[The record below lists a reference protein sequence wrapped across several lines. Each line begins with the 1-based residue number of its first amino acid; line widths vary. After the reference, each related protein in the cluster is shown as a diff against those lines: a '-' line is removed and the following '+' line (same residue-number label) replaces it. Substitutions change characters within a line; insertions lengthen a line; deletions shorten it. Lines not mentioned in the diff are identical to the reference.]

1 MSVKTL
7 VVFAAVIAGTI
18 AFNDRASAQ
27 VVTTYSS
34 GYYSPGVV
42 TTSYYTPVVPSVSY
56 YSTPLVGEYYTS
68 PYPYGYA
75 GYYAAPR
82 YAGVYPAYY
91 GGVYAGYGPRFG
103 WGWRRW

>member
-1 MSVKTL
+1 MSIKTL
-7 VVFAAVIAGTI
+7 VVFAAVITGTI

-42 TTSYYTPVVPSVSY
+42 ATSYYTPVVPSVSY

-75 GYYAAPR
+75 GFYAPR